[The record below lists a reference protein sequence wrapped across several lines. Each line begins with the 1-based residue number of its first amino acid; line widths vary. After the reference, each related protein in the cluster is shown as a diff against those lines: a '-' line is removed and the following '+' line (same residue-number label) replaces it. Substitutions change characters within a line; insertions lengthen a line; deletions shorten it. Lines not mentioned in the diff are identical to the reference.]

1 MRQVMWRSCRLRR
14 LFKFGSNHCS
24 MNCLFAR
31 YLAHYKHTNSTIN
44 HPPTNKADTTHH
56 VSARQT
62 ISQPGIK
69 EKGPRSKPRCK
80 PRHICNNAN
89 TIPRRT
95 PQSPSEPKKHKPLD
109 PSKPWLSWTDE
120 QLKAEI
126 LVMEKKTADMKRMAD
141 QAVKEYNLEKNLQE
155 AFTESMDKY
164 TPDVV
169 AKLDSA
175 AEIVGDLFEGFCF
188 QRSSRAKTSTRR
200 TD

>member
-1 MRQVMWRSCRLRR
+1 MSALDK
-14 LFKFGSNHCS
+14 LFRDLESKKRGPEVSHSANRDT
-24 MNCLFAR
+24 FAAT
-31 YLAHYKHTNSTIN
+31 LT
-44 HPPTNKADTTHH
+44 PPQEDA
-56 VSARQT
+56 A
-62 ISQPGIK
+62 
-69 EKGPRSKPRCK
+69 KPR
-80 PRHICNNAN
+80 
-89 TIPRRT
+89 
-95 PQSPSEPKKHKPLD
+95 PKKHKPLD
-109 PSKPWLSWTDE
+109 SSKPWLSWTDE

-188 QRSSRAKTSTRR
+188 QRSSRARTSTRR